1 MNVRRQPVQR
11 EAVELQLDGMLMAD
25 AKELGLDAT
34 AVMEDALRTCVAA
47 ERGRRWRE
55 ENAEAI
61 RQDNA
66 LLERDGLWC
75 DDLRLF

>member
-11 EAVELQLDGMLMAD
+11 EAVELQLDGTLMAD
-25 AKELGLDAT
+25 AKALGLDAT
-34 AVMEDALRTCVAA
+34 SVMEDALRTSVAA

-61 RQDNA
+61 RLSNEELA
-66 LLERDGLWC
+66 KNGLWC
-75 DDLRLF
+75 DEYRRF